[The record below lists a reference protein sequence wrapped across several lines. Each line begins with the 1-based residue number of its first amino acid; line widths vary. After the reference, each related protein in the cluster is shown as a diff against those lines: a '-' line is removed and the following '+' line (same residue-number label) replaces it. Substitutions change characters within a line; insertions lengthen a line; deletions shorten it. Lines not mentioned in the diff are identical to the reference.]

1 MHVYNCRSRY
11 SAFRRGMGVNRLVVG
26 TTLLGT
32 VVMVLITAVPPVAQL
47 FGLVPL
53 GVRHW
58 LIMIALSVSPL
69 VYVEIMKALGRFK
82 TI

>member
-1 MHVYNCRSRY
+1 
-11 SAFRRGMGVNRLVVG
+11 MGVNRLVVG

>member
-1 MHVYNCRSRY
+1 MS
-11 SAFRRGMGVNRLVVG
+11 LKKK
-26 TTLLGT
+26 T
-32 VVMVLITAVPPVAQL
+32 VIYMLYTEHLQKI